1 MRAPAAIALANALEP
16 GHDWRSS
23 AADLAVQVA
32 GPLLD
37 QCERRAQVDALFV
50 AAPAALL
57 CDGQAHQGAV
67 LADRLG
73 LAKLPCLQLEAGD
86 ASGAAALHAAVAHV
100 AAGLSRAALVVAV
113 SKVSD
118 RSERE
123 RAALMD
129 ALIDREIEA
138 PLGLTYQALCG
149 LLADLYV
156 ARHGLKAGDLAH
168 VVAKNAAN
176 AVAGGETFLPHA
188 PSAIEVRRD
197 IPVAPPLVR
206 SDFAPLLDG
215 ATALLVTDAA
225 LARELGGGAVE
236 VAALASAGDVT
247 VVADRADPL
256 RLEAVARASGA
267 ALARAGAAAG
277 GLAFVEVSSACTILE
292 VLALESAGITEPGA
306 TTRQY
311 KDGFGRAGSALVINP
326 GGGAQGRGLG
336 FGTGGLEQA
345 REAFLQL
352 GGAAGARQVASTAPH
367 ALALAVGGVGAH
379 AYATVFKRMS
389 P

>member
-1 MRAPAAIALANALEP
+1 MKAPAAIALASALEP

-23 AADLAVQVA
+23 AADLAVAVA

-37 QCERRAQVDALFV
+37 QCERRAAVDALFV

-73 LAKLPCLQLEAGD
+73 LARLPCLQLEAGD

-129 ALIDREIEA
+129 ALIDREVEA

-156 ARHGLKAGDLAH
+156 SRHGLKAGDLAH

-256 RLEAVARASGA
+256 RLEAAARASGA
-267 ALARAGAAAG
+267 ALARAGAAAS

-292 VLALESAGITEPGA
+292 LLALESAG
-306 TTRQY
+306 
-311 KDGFGRAGSALVINP
+311 
-326 GGGAQGRGLG
+326 
-336 FGTGGLEQA
+336 
-345 REAFLQL
+345 
-352 GGAAGARQVASTAPH
+352 
-367 ALALAVGGVGAH
+367 
-379 AYATVFKRMS
+379 
-389 P
+389 